1 MILAVN
7 GTLMRGLKLNAH
19 MLDAGGIFISEDI
32 TAPVYRLW
40 SIHDAFPGMV
50 RDDLVGVGI
59 AVELWKL
66 PAEGILQL
74 LSDEPEGLC
83 VGKVALANGQ
93 VVLGILAE
101 AIILEGCQ
109 EITKFGGWRNYLQ
122 SK

>member
-7 GTLMRGLKLNAH
+7 GTLMRGLELNSH
-19 MLDAGGIFISEDI
+19 LLDAGGVFISEAI

-40 SIHDAFPGMV
+40 SIHDAYPGMV

-66 PAEGILQL
+66 PAEGILQV

-83 VGKVALANGQ
+83 VGKVALADGQ
-93 VVLGILAE
+93 AVLGILAE

-109 EITKFGGWRNYLQ
+109 EITKFGSWRNYLQ